1 MLSLGVLF
9 CFDITIVCLA
19 VLSTATRNGGYYR
32 LHCTYVIQP
41 AQYFCTSRI
50 VSSEYSDEFFQSL
63 PCLDTPPELLVEI
76 QNNFTELFLMMPST
90 KNAQM
95 VLPR

>member
-19 VLSTATRNGGYYR
+19 VLCTATRNDGYYR

-41 AQYFCTSRI
+41 AQYFGTSRI
-50 VSSEYSDEFFQSL
+50 VSSEDSDEFFQSL
-63 PCLDTPPELLVEI
+63 PCAQSDYHLCYLLIGKYNV
-76 QNNFTELFLMMPST
+76 QYLNLLHV
-90 KNAQM
+90 K
-95 VLPR
+95 V